1 MAIKKPKTA
10 HQHLP
15 TLGTFGGVF
24 TPSFLTILGIILFMR
39 LGYVTGSAGL
49 GRALVI
55 VGLANAISIITSLSL
70 AAIST
75 NLKVKCGGPYYLI
88 SRTLG
93 HEFGGSIGIV
103 LYIAQSISIAFY
115 CLGFGEALAIVLP
128 EPFNNPQLI
137 AGLCVALLFVFA
149 WLGADWA
156 TRLQYLV
163 MVILVASLASFFIGG
178 FIHWDSQLVIDNFAA
193 PSDGPGF
200 WFLFA
205 LFFPAVTGFTQGVN
219 MSGDL
224 KDPGVSLPL
233 GTFLAVG
240 ISMVIYLATTVV
252 LAGSLS
258 LNDLTTDYGA
268 MNRVAI
274 VPELIL
280 TGVLAATLSSAMASY
295 LGAPR
300 ILQSIAVDRLFGFLL
315 PFAEG
320 HGPTRNPRRGVLL
333 STVIAA
339 ATIAVGQLNL
349 IAPVVSMFFLISY
362 GLINY
367 ATYFEARAASPS
379 FRPLFKYYNKHLSL
393 IGGAACLGIMMTIDL
408 TASIVAIAVLF
419 GIYEYIGRV
428 APFARWADGRRSY
441 HLQRI
446 RAHLFAAGLNSEHP
460 RDWRPNILLFVINDD
475 RRFPLYRFSSW
486 LEANSGFTTIVKI
499 LQGKGV
505 KGLKLRKEA
514 EAELEQ
520 EIKALKIQAFPL
532 AVSAPNTEIGIHTI
546 IQGFGIGPLHANTL
560 LLSWVSQ
567 EESPDSEHYSSLYHR
582 HLITASR
589 LDCNLILLDDENK
602 DFSAIDEIEPENRI
616 IDVWWWGGASSR
628 LSLLL
633 AFLMTRTDD
642 WSGASIRLLAP
653 CLQDTSVEIEETLKQ
668 TLRDVRIPAEV
679 VMVTDVDAA
688 KIIAHSE
695 NTDLVFMPFKL
706 KQNKPVSLL
715 NEPLAQFLPSL
726 PVTSLV
732 LADKDFELDAEPEEG
747 RAAEIAETLDQLQD
761 AKIFAELT
769 AKESENI
776 RAQIAKTEA
785 KLAVLMAK
793 DTDDENIAQLQA
805 DLDHLEKQSEKLYRR
820 SVRAKAKHSSAE
832 KEAEAAGLVKE
843 SLEEKTDGDK
853 NNQVLSQY
861 ADVEQRPE

>member
-1 MAIKKPKTA
+1 MAIKKPKTTY
-10 HQHLP
+10 QHLP

-49 GRALVI
+49 AYALVI

-178 FIHWDSQLVIDNFAA
+178 FIHWDSQLLIDNFAA
-193 PSDGPGF
+193 PSDGPNF

-240 ISMVIYLATTVV
+240 ISMVIYVATTVV

-258 LNDLTTDYGA
+258 LHDLTIDYGA
-268 MNRVAI
+268 MNRVAV

-280 TGVLAATLSSAMASY
+280 AGVLAATLSSAMASY

-393 IGGAACLGIMMTIDL
+393 IGGVACLGIMMTIDL

-419 GIYEYIGRV
+419 GIYEYISRV

-446 RAHLFAAGLNSEHP
+446 RAHLLAAGLNSEHP

-514 EAELEQ
+514 EAELAQ

-567 EESPDSEHYSSLYHR
+567 EEHPDSEHYSSLYHR

-589 LDCNLILLDDENK
+589 LDCNLVLLDDENK
-602 DFSAIDEIEPENRI
+602 NLSAIDDIEPEDRI

-633 AFLMTRTDD
+633 GIFDD
-642 WSGASIRLLAP
+642 TNRRLERLNY
-653 CLQDTSVEIEETLKQ
+653 S
-668 TLRDVRIPAEV
+668 
-679 VMVTDVDAA
+679 
-688 KIIAHSE
+688 
-695 NTDLVFMPFKL
+695 F
-706 KQNKPVSLL
+706 VS
-715 NEPLAQFLPSL
+715 PLP
-726 PVTSLV
+726 
-732 LADKDFELDAEPEEG
+732 
-747 RAAEIAETLDQLQD
+747 
-761 AKIFAELT
+761 
-769 AKESENI
+769 
-776 RAQIAKTEA
+776 
-785 KLAVLMAK
+785 
-793 DTDDENIAQLQA
+793 
-805 DLDHLEKQSEKLYRR
+805 
-820 SVRAKAKHSSAE
+820 
-832 KEAEAAGLVKE
+832 
-843 SLEEKTDGDK
+843 
-853 NNQVLSQY
+853 
-861 ADVEQRPE
+861 

>member
-49 GRALVI
+49 GYALVI

-163 MVILVASLASFFIGG
+163 MVILIASLASFFIGG
-178 FIHWDSQLVIDNFAA
+178 FIHWDTQLLIDNFAA
-193 PSDGPGF
+193 PSDGPNF

-280 TGVLAATLSSAMASY
+280 AGVLAATLSSAMASY

-393 IGGAACLGIMMTIDL
+393 IGGAACLGIMMTIDF

-419 GIYEYIGRV
+419 GIYEYISRV

-446 RAHLFAAGLNSEHP
+446 RAHLLAAGLNSEHP

-505 KGLKLRKEA
+505 KSLKLRKEA
-514 EAELEQ
+514 EAELAQ

-567 EESPDSEHYSSLYHR
+567 EETPDSEHYSSLYHR

-602 DFSAIDEIEPENRI
+602 DFSAIDDIEPGDRI

-642 WSGASIRLLAP
+642 WSGSTIRLLAP
-653 CLQDTSVEIEETLKQ
+653 CHEDNSVEIEETLKQ

-695 NTDLVFMPFKL
+695 NADLVFMPFKL

-715 NEPLAQFLPSL
+715 NEPLTQLLPSL

-747 RAAEIAETLDQLQD
+747 RAAEIAEILDQLQD
-761 AKIFAELT
+761 AKIFSELT
-769 AKESENI
+769 AKESENL

-785 KLAVLMAK
+785 KLAALMAK
-793 DTDDENIAQLQA
+793 DTDDENITKLQA
-805 DLDHLEKQSEKLYRR
+805 DIDHLEKQSEKLYRR

-843 SLEEKTDGDK
+843 SLEDKTHEDK
-853 NNQVLSQY
+853 NN
-861 ADVEQRPE
+861 ADHFEE